1 MITVD
6 VLATRRTLREL
17 DDSLFLWIMCGCYLL
32 GGITIGYYFNSWK
45 NRKSKSGTGRWD
57 RERRR

>member
-1 MITVD
+1 M
-6 VLATRRTLREL
+6 
-17 DDSLFLWIMCGCYLL
+17 DDGLFWHIMCMCYLV

-57 RERRR
+57 MERRR